1 MNKNS
6 YRIIYSKARQMFV
19 AVAENVRSQTKTS
32 GQSEASTQN
41 NIDNTESQAF
51 HQLWQVKALV
61 ASISLWMPL
70 APVYAGIVADSAANA
85 ANRAVIGVGKN
96 SAGTVVPVVNIQTP
110 KNGISHNIYKQF
122 DVLAEGAVL
131 NNSRQGA
138 TTKTVG
144 NVAANPFLATGE
156 ARVILNEVNSSAAS
170 RFEGNLEVAGQMADV
185 IIANPSGINIKGG
198 GFINAN
204 KAIFTTGKPQLNAD
218 GSIKQFTVD
227 QGKITVSAN
236 PNSKFGLGGNN
247 NDANYVDLYARALE
261 LSAELRAKND
271 IQVIAGANNVSA
283 DLQDVTA
290 KTGTGTAPTLAV
302 DVKALGGMYANNIYL
317 MGTEKGLGVTNAG
330 TIQAVNNLV
339 ITSAGKIEHSGTIS
353 STSKTQGL
361 VSVQTTGTGAAAD
374 INSSGSIN
382 SNSALNIDSGN
393 NLNVNAK
400 EIIINNGSL
409 VSSPLMINTKGNLNL
424 AANSRIFNDAQ
435 SGDVYV
441 DAANINLATN
451 AGITSNRGTATIQV
465 QKDVVAAKGAKLI
478 AAKDLNVLSN
488 GKLSLTENH
497 IQASLGSINLQANSA
512 NTQNI
517 IDLQGG
523 TIYAGKDLNLYSSGD
538 LNLKNLSFSLENA
551 ATRVKN
557 IKAYSGRNLVW
568 NNADKALPL
577 ITGMVQLD
585 AANNLTVT
593 AKEISNKDSIQ
604 LHANQIAL
612 NSALTSQKNIDVSS
626 EIADLVL
633 SQALK
638 AQGDINLT
646 ALAGGVTANSLKA
659 TSSAGKISILANK
672 NINLNSTQT
681 SKAMPS
687 ADKDE
692 LTTDQ
697 TVISGLKGVTLGSIG
712 DGTVNLQSVQVNANQ
727 GDILVSSNNGINL
740 KANSDVSVKGDTG
753 YTKIVNNVLK
763 GQTVSIENSKSDIKI
778 QNTDLGSTVGKLA
791 INSRAGMSTIIDSV
805 LTSKG
810 NTELYA
816 KDLLTLQGVNA
827 TSDQHLA
834 VSSGRTVYSNA
845 EYTPATKWIAN
856 KVTNLTSKGVT
867 SVTATGNQVLQNTN
881 LTGGAVLLEAG
892 GFIAGQTGLNLNA
905 VGSDLLKNDTK
916 LNSLNG
922 DLTIQTNSNLT
933 IDPKI
938 YSLKAVGDIELVS
951 KTGTLTLK
959 GYGGTAGNGSE
970 QVVKLDTANGGINL
984 EGAKVDIQGS
994 QLTAQKDIKIVSSK
1008 DDMLIDGVKNT
1019 ILDSTKI
1026 TSFERLAA
1034 VKSEKIDL
1042 EIQHE
1047 KMRKDPDYL
1056 FLINELDKGRGL
1068 KYEDK
1073 VDVEKMYALRDA
1085 LEKRY
1090 LVKIDIDEGA
1100 GRRGKKVFFIDAYEK
1115 YTDKISELDQS
1126 INFYNKKFTGN
1137 EHRGSSLTSKTG
1149 NINIISSKGG
1159 SISGSIIDAQKGSV
1173 SIEASGAL
1181 AEQYKSTI
1189 NSGANQPP
1197 KSLNASIIIDGHT
1210 DFYENGTE
1218 GEGNYSFR
1226 TLVSPTIING
1236 DKGVNIRTVGKT
1248 KDDNL
1253 VLQATGITSKNGDV
1267 KIESNKSILFD
1278 AAIEQSYDLTT
1289 ATEKK
1294 KSWGGLKKKYIT
1306 TVSENNDT
1314 NAASVDISAKNI
1326 SVETKKLDTSVNV
1339 KTPDNNID
1347 IYSGRFTAEGG
1358 TISIKSAGNL
1368 NFYTVEESSSSTV
1381 DVTKKTSYSKL
1392 ISLLGSSKTTTNT
1405 TRTQISELPA
1415 NLKADY
1421 INTQAVDKTKLVGT
1435 EFDYLKNATIET
1447 GGTLELIAAKTSI
1460 TELLKKEKSSLAWQ
1474 SMQDKGSITETAQLP
1489 SFNGPVL
1496 PTFKAA
1502 GGLSVQVPIS
1512 EKDANKVELRDAIL
1526 DLSKKPGN
1534 EYLKELVNRKDV
1546 DWQKVLLTQKDW
1558 DYKSQGLTAAGAAI
1572 IVIIITI
1579 VTMGTGTAAAAG
1591 AAGGTAASGTTVGL
1605 GASMIGSAGITT
1617 TAAGAIVPSTLGAM
1631 ANAAIT
1637 SLATQAGVSLINN
1650 GGDIGKTLKD
1660 LGSKDSI
1667 KNLATSVVTA
1677 GVLSQL
1683 SNTELMSDLSKM
1695 TKQGE
1700 FMKEIVGRTT
1710 QGIVNAGAS
1719 SLVSTAI
1726 NGGSLSENLG
1736 NAILANTAMALQA
1749 SLSGQI
1755 KTLESSEL
1763 DMDYVLHKVAHA
1775 AAGCVAASIS
1785 KSECEAGA
1793 IGAAVGEIVAEQ
1805 MDKSIDS
1812 KSFNSDA
1819 DIQKYQQK
1827 VRDVSKL
1834 VASSVATLTGY
1845 DPTTAASSAEVAI
1858 LNNRQLYQNE
1868 IIKIKMLA
1876 AGNANK
1882 EARYN
1887 IAACALVRCAE
1898 GYEGTTEYTYLKA
1911 IQDAGNSADFK
1922 VERDYL
1928 SKQKFRTPIM
1938 GSMTTNQKLFEYTS
1952 SDRTQDAAVSNFRE
1966 LNGKYQIT
1974 TRAGGAVMVVGGG
1987 VGLAGST
1994 ALGSTCVTGVGC
2006 LVALGGF
2013 VSSADLVMTGAKQAW
2028 SGESVDTIGAQV
2040 ISATTGL
2047 STSQAEMIYGMLS
2060 MASVTNSVR
2069 ASAKQAVQEQRV
2081 LINKPTITNCV
2092 NGTTCFVA
2100 GTLIETKNG
2109 LKPIEEFN
2117 GDELV
2122 WSRNDLTLEYGYKPV
2137 IAKKITHNQPIFEV
2151 VVQNAL
2157 GEREAF
2163 KTTEE
2168 HPFWVKNIGWQKASI
2183 LSEGM
2188 TLLDRSNNEL
2198 TVISQKLLAKLDT
2211 VYNIEVKDY
2220 HTYHVGK
2227 LGVWVHNSNCC
2238 DLIYQNIVKE
2248 TKYGV
2253 ISNRKLDKNAIDL
2266 DLSVV
2271 TRGQVKQ
2278 IAKNGDPLGVKTEA
2292 LFENV
2297 VKEHGGK
2304 VLSGGKYGSNNGYDH
2319 VIIFKDAQGNTNLTM
2334 VVDSKQLGPKGVTLD
2349 PKAAGGKMQMS
2360 GEWDDVVLNRLDKNS
2375 EAYKAVVAAQK
2386 NGSLV
2391 KGAAYVDKN
2400 AEKLMLVRIEP
2411 TTKK

>member
-41 NIDNTESQAF
+41 IVNTESQAF

-85 ANRAVIGVGKN
+85 ANRAVIGAGKN

-290 KTGTGTAPTLAV
+290 KTGTGTVPTLAV

-361 VSVQTTGTGAAAD
+361 VNIQTTGTGAVAD

-382 SNSALNIDSGN
+382 SNSMLNIDSGN

-409 VSSPLMINTKGNLNL
+409 ASSPLMINTKGNLNL

-451 AGITSNRGTATIQV
+451 AGITSNRGTASIQV
-465 QKDVVAAKGAKLI
+465 QKDLVAAKGAKLI

-538 LNLKNLSFSLENA
+538 LNLKNLGFSLENS

-712 DGTVNLQSVQVNANQ
+712 DGTVNLQSVQVNASQ

-740 KANSDVSVKGDTG
+740 KANNDVVVTGDTG
-753 YTKIVNNVLK
+753 RFKTVNNVLK

-845 EYTPATKWIAN
+845 EYTPATKWIAD

-892 GFIAGQTGLNLNA
+892 GFILGQTGLNLNA

-984 EGAKVDIQGS
+984 EGTKVDIQGS
-994 QLTAQKDIKIVSSK
+994 QLIAQKDIKIVSNK
-1008 DDMLIDGVKNT
+1008 DDVLIDGVKNT
-1019 ILDSTKI
+1019 ISDSTKI
-1026 TSFERLAA
+1026 TSFERLIA
-1034 VKSEKIDL
+1034 VKSDKSDL
-1042 EIQHE
+1042 ELEHE

-1056 FLINELDKGRGL
+1056 FLINELDKGRGI
-1068 KYEDK
+1068 KYEGK

-1085 LEKRY
+1085 LQKRY
-1090 LVKIDIDEGA
+1090 LVKIDIEEGA

-1115 YTDKISELDQS
+1115 YTDKINELDQS

-1137 EHRGSSLTSKTG
+1137 EHLGTSLKSTTG
-1149 NINIISSKGG
+1149 NINIISSKGA
-1159 SISGSIIDAQKGSV
+1159 SISGSIIDAPKGSV

-1189 NSGANQPP
+1189 NGGIKQPP

-1210 DFYENGTE
+1210 DFYEQGTE
-1218 GEGNYSFR
+1218 SEGNYSFR

-1267 KIESNKSILFD
+1267 KIEANKSILFD

-1289 ATEKK
+1289 TTEKK

-1326 SVETKKLDTSVNV
+1326 SIETKKLDPSVDAKN
-1339 KTPDNNID
+1339 PDNNID

-1358 TISIKSAGNL
+1358 KISINSGGNL
-1368 NFYTVEESSSSTV
+1368 SFYTVEESSSSTV

-1415 NLKADY
+1415 TLKADY
-1421 INTQAVDKTKLVGT
+1421 IGTKSGFDTRLVGT
-1435 EFDYLKNATIET
+1435 EFEYLKNATIET
-1447 GGTLELIAAKTSI
+1447 GGKLELIAAKTSI
-1460 TELLKKEKSSLAWQ
+1460 TDLLKKEKSSLAWQ

-1558 DYKSQGLTAAGAAI
+1558 DYKQQGLTAAGAAI

-1605 GASMIGSAGITT
+1605 GASMIGTAGVTT
-1617 TAAGAIVPSTLGAM
+1617 TAAGAIVPSTLGVM
-1631 ANAAIT
+1631 ANAAVT
-1637 SLATQAGVSLINN
+1637 SLATQASVSLINN

-1898 GYEGTTEYTYLKA
+1898 GYEGTTEYAYLKA

-2028 SGESVDTIGAQV
+2028 SGKSVDTIGAQV

-2060 MASVTNSVR
+2060 MASVTNSIR
-2069 ASAKQAVQEQRV
+2069 TTAKQAVQEQRV
-2081 LINKPTITNCV
+2081 LINKPTITNCT

-2117 GDELV
+2117 GNELV
-2122 WSRNDLTLEYGYKPV
+2122 WSRNDLTLEYDYKPV

-2157 GEREAF
+2157 GERETF

-2227 LGVWVHNSNCC
+2227 LGVWVHNAQCC

-2297 VKEHGGK
+2297 VKEQGGK

-2334 VVDSKQLGPKGVTLD
+2334 VVDSKQLGQKGIKLD
-2349 PKAAGGKMQMS
+2349 PKAAGGNMQMS
-2360 GEWDDVVLNRLDKNS
+2360 SEWDRAVLAKLDPNS
-2375 EAYKAVVAAQK
+2375 EAYKAVFAARQ
-2386 NGSLV
+2386 NGTLV
-2391 KGAAYVDKN
+2391 KGAAYVDKS
-2400 AEKLMLVRIEP
+2400 AEKLMLVRIDP
-2411 TTKK
+2411 ATKK

>member
-32 GQSEASTQN
+32 GQSEASSQN
-41 NIDNTESQAF
+41 NINNTESQAF

-85 ANRAVIGVGKN
+85 ANRAVIAAGKN

-185 IIANPSGINIKGG
+185 IIANPSGISIKGG

-339 ITSAGKIEHSGTIS
+339 ITSAGKIEHNGTIS

-361 VSVQTTGTGAAAD
+361 VNIQTTGTGVAAD

-382 SNSALNIDSGN
+382 SNSMLNIDSGN

-409 VSSPLMINTKGNLNL
+409 ASSPLMINTKGNLNL

-451 AGITSNRGTATIQV
+451 AGITSNRGTASIQV
-465 QKDVVAAKGAKLI
+465 QKDLVAAKGAKLI

-517 IDLQGG
+517 IELQDG

-538 LNLKNLSFSLENA
+538 LNLKNLGFSLENA

-681 SKAMPS
+681 SRAMPA

-697 TVISGLKGVTLGSIG
+697 SIISGLKGVTLGSIG
-712 DGTVNLQSVQVNANQ
+712 DGTVNLQSVQVNASQ

-740 KANSDVSVKGDTG
+740 KANNDVVVTANKGQVKT
-753 YTKIVNNVLK
+753 VNNVLK

-778 QNTDLGSTVGKLA
+778 QNTDLSSTVGKLA

-845 EYTPATKWIAN
+845 EYTPATKWIAD

-892 GFIAGQTGLNLNA
+892 GFILGQTGLNLNA

-933 IDPKI
+933 IDPKV

-1008 DDMLIDGVKNT
+1008 DDVLIDGIKNNFSDLQKLNLAQDYSLELDRINKERVKLQSQEYLNDYSNLLKKYQYYNEMLFKYWDHNNLNQTNNKNAIIWVNAYKEYEKDYDLFKNKYAIRVKNSMLGDPPFLVS
-1019 ILDSTKI
+1019 IFDGNPYSVGDVF
-1026 TSFERLAA
+1026 SF
-1034 VKSEKIDL
+1034 KYDDDYINDL
-1042 EIQHE
+1042 
-1047 KMRKDPDYL
+1047 KK
-1056 FLINELDKGRGL
+1056 NELFYKSNLNG
-1068 KYEDK
+1068 
-1073 VDVEKMYALRDA
+1073 
-1085 LEKRY
+1085 
-1090 LVKIDIDEGA
+1090 
-1100 GRRGKKVFFIDAYEK
+1100 
-1115 YTDKISELDQS
+1115 SEHAEAKL
-1126 INFYNKKFTGN
+1126 N
-1137 EHRGSSLTSKTG
+1137 SKTG
-1149 NINIISSKGG
+1149 NINITSAKGL
-1159 SISGSIIDAQKGSV
+1159 SISGGNISAQLGQV
-1173 SIEASGAL
+1173 NLEASGVL
-1181 AEQYKSTI
+1181 SEQYKSTI
-1189 NSGANQPP
+1189 NGGANQPP

-1210 DFYENGTE
+1210 DFYEKGTE
-1218 GEGNYSFR
+1218 SEGNYSFR

-1289 ATEKK
+1289 TTEKK

-1326 SVETKKLDTSVNV
+1326 SIETKKLDPSVAAQ
-1339 KTPDNNID
+1339 TPDNNID
-1347 IYSGRFTAEGG
+1347 IYSGRFTADGG
-1358 TISIKSAGNL
+1358 TISIKSGGNL

-1435 EFDYLKNATIET
+1435 EFDYLKGATIET

-1474 SMQDKGSITETAQLP
+1474 AMQDKGSITETAQLP

-1526 DLSKKPGN
+1526 DLAKQPGN
-1534 EYLKELVNRKDV
+1534 EYLKEFVNRKDV

-1558 DYKSQGLTAAGAAI
+1558 DYKQQGLTAAGAAI

-1605 GASMIGSAGITT
+1605 GASMIGSAGVT
-1617 TAAGAIVPSTLGAM
+1617 TATVGGVTTITGVSTLGAM

-1667 KNLATSVVTA
+1667 KSLATSVVTA
-1677 GVLSQL
+1677 GVLSKIASIDQMKAL
-1683 SNTELMSDLSKM
+1683 QETAKS
-1695 TKQGE
+1695 GE
-1700 FMKEIVGRTT
+1700 FFTNLSGRVG
-1710 QGIVNAGAS
+1710 QALVNSTVSAS
-1719 SLVSTAI
+1719 VDTAV
-1726 NGGSLSENLG
+1726 NGGSLSEKLSASLVAG
-1736 NAILANTAMALQA
+1736 LSVALQG
-1749 SLSGQI
+1749 SLAGEIGENLDLGSKELSDQI
-1755 KTLESSEL
+1755 
-1763 DMDYVLHKVAHA
+1763 LHKLAHA
-1775 AAGCVAASIS
+1775 AAGCIASS
-1785 KSECEAGA
+1785 LQEKCEAGA
-1793 IGAAVGEIVAEQ
+1793 IGAVVGEMVAG
-1805 MDKSIDS
+1805 
-1812 KSFNSDA
+1812 SFDMEPENDGDYSQA
-1819 DIQKYQQK
+1819 QLNK
-1827 VRDVSKL
+1827 VKNVGQLISGVVAASAGYDVT
-1834 VASSVATLTGY
+1834 VASQ
-1845 DPTTAASSAEVAI
+1845 SA
-1858 LNNRQLYQNE
+1858 
-1868 IIKIKMLA
+1868 
-1876 AGNANK
+1876 
-1882 EARYN
+1882 
-1887 IAACALVRCAE
+1887 
-1898 GYEGTTEYTYLKA
+1898 
-1911 IQDAGNSADFK
+1911 
-1922 VERDYL
+1922 
-1928 SKQKFRTPIM
+1928 
-1938 GSMTTNQKLFEYTS
+1938 
-1952 SDRTQDAAVSNFRE
+1952 
-1966 LNGKYQIT
+1966 
-1974 TRAGGAVMVVGGG
+1974 
-1987 VGLAGST
+1987 ST
-1994 ALGSTCVTGVGC
+1994 A
-2006 LVALGGF
+2006 
-2013 VSSADLVMTGAKQAW
+2013 
-2028 SGESVDTIGAQV
+2028 
-2040 ISATTGL
+2040 
-2047 STSQAEMIYGMLS
+2047 
-2060 MASVTNSVR
+2060 
-2069 ASAKQAVQEQRV
+2069 
-2081 LINKPTITNCV
+2081 
-2092 NGTTCFVA
+2092 
-2100 GTLIETKNG
+2100 IE
-2109 LKPIEEFN
+2109 
-2117 GDELV
+2117 
-2122 WSRNDLTLEYGYKPV
+2122 
-2137 IAKKITHNQPIFEV
+2137 
-2151 VVQNAL
+2151 
-2157 GEREAF
+2157 
-2163 KTTEE
+2163 
-2168 HPFWVKNIGWQKASI
+2168 
-2183 LSEGM
+2183 
-2188 TLLDRSNNEL
+2188 NN
-2198 TVISQKLLAKLDT
+2198 
-2211 VYNIEVKDY
+2211 
-2220 HTYHVGK
+2220 
-2227 LGVWVHNSNCC
+2227 W
-2238 DLIYQNIVKE
+2238 
-2248 TKYGV
+2248 
-2253 ISNRKLDKNAIDL
+2253 
-2266 DLSVV
+2266 
-2271 TRGQVKQ
+2271 
-2278 IAKNGDPLGVKTEA
+2278 
-2292 LFENV
+2292 
-2297 VKEHGGK
+2297 GK
-2304 VLSGGKYGSNNGYDH
+2304 VLSSTGKAAYK
-2319 VIIFKDAQGNTNLTM
+2319 IFKKATELQKAGKNLNDTNVWKDILKDTATGEYQDMLNSFKTAFSAGSTPLERTWALIDLATGIDKKDVKIVQDLLKDRNTIA
-2334 VVDSKQLGPKGVTLD
+2334 K
-2349 PKAAGGKMQMS
+2349 
-2360 GEWDDVVLNRLDKNS
+2360 RLPNI
-2375 EAYKAVVAAQK
+2375 K
-2386 NGSLV
+2386 NGQFFDDKKIEELANRGDV
-2391 KGAAYVDKN
+2391 KKIHQIDVGAKGGWAKQANGKLEANSAYLLPNGAAYVTDNSGNVKEVAANLRNILMDRNNYQQSIAGKSGISGDQGGHLIAASLGGSGDRINLVPMAKTLNNGSWKAMESELAN
-2400 AEKLMLVRIEP
+2400 AVKLGKDVNMKVAVGYP
-2411 TTKK
+2411 TGSSRPNKFIVTATINGKSTNYQFSQ

>member
-19 AVAENVRSQTKTS
+19 AVAENVRSQTKTA

-41 NIDNTESQAF
+41 NIDKTESQAF

-85 ANRAVIGVGKN
+85 ANRAVIGAGKN

-361 VSVQTTGTGAAAD
+361 VSVQTTGTGATAD

-382 SNSALNIDSGN
+382 SNSMLNIDSGN

-409 VSSPLMINTKGNLNL
+409 ASSPLMINTKGNLNL

-441 DAANINLATN
+441 DAANINLAAN
-451 AGITSNRGTATIQV
+451 AGITSNRGTASIQV
-465 QKDVVAAKGAKLI
+465 QKDLVAAKGAKLI

-512 NTQNI
+512 NTQNL

-538 LNLKNLSFSLENA
+538 LNLKNLGFSLENA

-577 ITGMVQLD
+577 ITGLVQLD

-604 LHANQIAL
+604 LHANQITL

-672 NINLNSTQT
+672 NLNLNSTQT
-681 SKAMPS
+681 TKAMPS

-692 LTTDQ
+692 LTSDQ
-697 TVISGLKGVTLGSIG
+697 SVISGLKGVTLGSIG

-740 KANSDVSVKGDTG
+740 KANTDVVVTGDTG
-753 YTKIVNNVLK
+753 RFKTINNVLK

-778 QNTDLGSTVGKLA
+778 QNTDLSSTVGKLA
-791 INSRAGMSTIIDSV
+791 INSRAGMSTIIDGV

-845 EYTPATKWIAN
+845 EYTPATKWIAD

-892 GFIAGQTGLNLNA
+892 GFITGQTGLNLNA

-933 IDPKI
+933 IDPKV

-959 GYGGTAGNGSE
+959 GYGGTTGNGSE
-970 QVVKLDTANGGINL
+970 QVVKFDTANGGINL

-1008 DDMLIDGVKNT
+1008 DDVLIDGVKNT
-1019 ILDSTKI
+1019 FLNSIIKEKVDSLSSEKQSLLDAQNAFLKEKTYKFIISNAGTWKEGEIDPVVLYNAKKELESKYNVKVYVDKQYNSWRKETRYFIDISNKYPELLKGVEGEIEFYNQNVSGYSHSGTKI
-1026 TSFERLAA
+1026 FS
-1034 VKSEKIDL
+1034 
-1042 EIQHE
+1042 
-1047 KMRKDPDYL
+1047 
-1056 FLINELDKGRGL
+1056 N
-1068 KYEDK
+1068 
-1073 VDVEKMYALRDA
+1073 LRD
-1085 LEKRY
+1085 
-1090 LVKIDIDEGA
+1090 
-1100 GRRGKKVFFIDAYEK
+1100 
-1115 YTDKISELDQS
+1115 
-1126 INFYNKKFTGN
+1126 
-1137 EHRGSSLTSKTG
+1137 
-1149 NINIISSKGG
+1149 INITSAKGL
-1159 SISGSIIDAQKGSV
+1159 SISGGNISAQSGQV
-1173 SIEASGAL
+1173 NLEARGVLS
-1181 AEQYKSTI
+1181 EQYKSTTI
-1189 NSGANQPP
+1189 TNSEP
-1197 KSLNASIIIDGHT
+1197 KILNTSIIIDGHT
-1210 DFYENGTE
+1210 DFYDKGNENDE
-1218 GEGNYSFR
+1218 NYIMR

-1278 AAIEQSYDLTT
+1278 AAVEQSYDRTT
-1289 ATEKK
+1289 TTEKK

-1306 TVSENNDT
+1306 TVAENNDT
-1314 NAASVDISAKNI
+1314 NAASVDISGKNI
-1326 SVETKKLDTSVNV
+1326 FIETKKLDPSVDV
-1339 KTPDNNID
+1339 KNPDNNID
-1347 IYSGRFTAEGG
+1347 IYSGRFTADGG
-1358 TISIKSAGNL
+1358 KITINSGGNL
-1368 NFYTVEESSSSTV
+1368 NFYTVEESSDSNV
-1381 DVTKKTSYSKL
+1381 DITKKSTFAGIKYNT
-1392 ISLLGSSKTTTNT
+1392 SKTNA
-1405 TRTQISELPA
+1405 TRTQVTELPA
-1415 NLKADY
+1415 TLKADY
-1421 INTQAVDKTKLVGT
+1421 IGTKSGFDTRLVGT
-1435 EFDYLKNATIET
+1435 EFEYLKDATIEA
-1447 GGTLELIAAKTSI
+1447 GGKLDFIAAKTSI
-1460 TELLKKEKSSLAWQ
+1460 TDLVKKEKNSVVWQ

-1512 EKDANKVELRDAIL
+1512 EKDANKAELRDEIL
-1526 DLSKKPGN
+1526 KLANQPGN
-1534 EYLKELVNRKDV
+1534 AYLKELVNRKDV
-1546 DWQKVLLTQKDW
+1546 DWQQVLLTQKDW
-1558 DYKSQGLTAAGAAI
+1558 DYKSQGLTAAGAAL
-1572 IVIIITI
+1572 IVIIVTI
-1579 VTMGTGTAAAAG
+1579 ATMGSGTAAAAG

-1637 SLATQAGVSLINN
+1637 SLATQASVSLINN
-1650 GGDIGKTLKD
+1650 GGNIGKTLKE
-1660 LGSKDSI
+1660 LGSKDAVKS
-1667 KNLATSVVTA
+1667 LATSVVTA

-1700 FMKEIVGRTT
+1700 FMKEVVGRTT
-1710 QGIVNAGAS
+1710 QGIINAGAS
-1719 SLVSTAI
+1719 SLVTTAI
-1726 NGGSLSENLG
+1726 NGGSLSENLS
-1736 NAILANTAMALQA
+1736 NALLTNTAMALQA

-1755 KTLESSEL
+1755 KLLESNEL

-1785 KSECEAGA
+1785 RSECESGA
-1793 IGAAVGEIVAEQ
+1793 IGAAIGEIVAEQ

-1812 KSFNSDA
+1812 KSFNNDN
-1819 DIQKYQQK
+1819 DIQNYQQK

-1834 VASSVATLTGY
+1834 VASSVATLAGY
-1845 DPTTAASSAEVAI
+1845 DPNTAANSAEIAI
-1858 LNNRQLYQNE
+1858 LNNRQLNQSE
-1868 IIKIKMLA
+1868 IIKIRMLA

-1898 GYEGTTEYTYLKA
+1898 GYEGTTEYAFLKR
-1911 IQDAGNSADFK
+1911 IQDAGNSAEFK
-1922 VERDYL
+1922 GERDIL
-1928 SKQKFRTPIM
+1928 VKQNFRTPIM
-1938 GSMTTNQKLFEYTS
+1938 GSMTTNQKLFEYSILDRNLDKS
-1952 SDRTQDAAVSNFRE
+1952 SSNFRE

-2013 VSSADLVMTGAKQAW
+2013 VSSADLVMAGAKQAW
-2028 SGESVDTIGAQV
+2028 SGKSIDTIGAQV

-2069 ASAKQAVQEQRV
+2069 TGAKQAVQEQRV

-2117 GDELV
+2117 GNELV

-2157 GEREAF
+2157 GERETF

-2227 LGVWVHNSNCC
+2227 LGVWVHNAQCC

-2297 VKEHGGK
+2297 VKEQGGK

-2334 VVDSKQLGPKGVTLD
+2334 VVDSKQLGQKGIKLD
-2349 PKAAGGKMQMS
+2349 PKAAGGNMQMS
-2360 GEWDDVVLNRLDKNS
+2360 SEWDRAVLAKLDPNS
-2375 EAYKAVVAAQK
+2375 EAYKAVFAARQ
-2386 NGSLV
+2386 NGTLV
-2391 KGAAYVDKN
+2391 KGAAYVDKS
-2400 AEKLMLVRIEP
+2400 AEKLMLVRIDP
-2411 TTKK
+2411 ATKK

>member
-19 AVAENVRSQTKTS
+19 AVAENVRSQTKAS
-32 GQSEASTQN
+32 GQSEASSQN
-41 NIDNTESQAF
+41 QINNTESQAF

-61 ASISLWMPL
+61 TSMSLWMPL
-70 APVYAGIVADSAANA
+70 APAYAAIVADSAANA
-85 ANRAVIGVGKN
+85 ANRAVIAAGKN

-138 TTKTVG
+138 TTQTVG

-185 IIANPSGINIKGG
+185 IIANPSGISIKGG

-339 ITSAGKIEHSGTIS
+339 VTSAGKIEHSGTIS

-361 VSVQTTGTGAAAD
+361 VNIQTTGTGAAAD

-382 SNSALNIDSGN
+382 SNSMLNVDSGN

-400 EIIINNGSL
+400 EIIINVGSL
-409 VSSPLMINTKGNLNL
+409 ASSPLIVNAKG
-424 AANSRIFNDAQ
+424 
-435 SGDVYV
+435 
-441 DAANINLATN
+441 NINLAADTRIMDDSQGGDVYIDATN
-451 AGITSNRGTATIQV
+451 INLAAGSELKSNRGTATIQV
-465 QKDVVAAKGAKLI
+465 QKDLVAAKGAKLI

-512 NTQNI
+512 NTQNL

-538 LNLKNLSFSLENA
+538 LNLKNLGFSLENT

-557 IKAYSGRNLVW
+557 IKGYSGRNLVW

-646 ALAGGVTANSLKA
+646 ALVSGVTANSLKA

-681 SKAMPS
+681 SKAISS

-712 DGTVNLQSVQVNANQ
+712 DGTLNLQSVQVNASQ

-740 KANSDVSVKGDTG
+740 KANNDVVVTANKGQVKT
-753 YTKIVNNVLK
+753 VNNVLK

-778 QNTDLGSTVGKLA
+778 QNTDLSSTVGKLA
-791 INSRAGMSTIIDSV
+791 INSRAGMSTFIDSV

-845 EYTPATKWIAN
+845 EYTPATKWIAD

-892 GFIAGQTGLNLNA
+892 GFILGQTGLNLNA

-933 IDPKI
+933 IDPKV

-994 QLTAQKDIKIVSSK
+994 QLTAQKDIKVVSSK
-1008 DDMLIDGVKNT
+1008 DDVLIDGVKNVFSSKKIINLANT
-1019 ILDSTKI
+1019 LESEKANFLLLRTQIEKDSNYEKDKKYIHQISTEYA
-1026 TSFERLAA
+1026 TAYSNYLAA
-1034 VKSEKIDL
+1034 GYHDLPTRKESE
-1042 EIQHE
+1042 
-1047 KMRKDPDYL
+1047 
-1056 FLINELDKGRGL
+1056 DKGKLFYTLVDNFKKKYQTDVKTYEIWVDFAPVYWIDRYDIVYGL
-1068 KYEDK
+1068 PYEAEINNLQK
-1073 VDVEKMYALRDA
+1073 
-1085 LEKRY
+1085 
-1090 LVKIDIDEGA
+1090 DIDYYNQELNG
-1100 GRRGKKVFFIDAYEK
+1100 
-1115 YTDKISELDQS
+1115 SEHTEA
-1126 INFYNKKFTGN
+1126 K
-1137 EHRGSSLTSKTG
+1137 LTSKSG
-1149 NINIISSKGG
+1149 NINITSAKGL
-1159 SISGSIIDAQKGSV
+1159 SISGGNISAQSGQV
-1173 SIEASGAL
+1173 NLEASGVL

-1189 NSGANQPP
+1189 NSGANQPA

-1210 DFYENGTE
+1210 DFYSKGAESDE
-1218 GEGNYSFR
+1218 NYSFR
-1226 TLVSPTIING
+1226 TLISPTIING
-1236 DKGVNIRTVGKT
+1236 GKGVNIRTVGKT
-1248 KDDNL
+1248 KNDNL

-1289 ATEKK
+1289 TTEKK

-1326 SVETKKLDTSVNV
+1326 SIETKKLDTSVNV

-1358 TISIKSAGNL
+1358 TISIKSGGNL

-1435 EFDYLKNATIET
+1435 EFEYLKGATIET

-1474 SMQDKGSITETAQLP
+1474 AMQDKGSITETAQLP

-1512 EKDANKVELRDAIL
+1512 EKDANKVEIRDAIL
-1526 DLSKKPGN
+1526 DLSKQPGN

-1558 DYKSQGLTAAGAAI
+1558 DYKQQGLTAAGAAI

-1605 GASMIGSAGITT
+1605 GASMIGSAGVT
-1617 TAAGAIVPSTLGAM
+1617 TATVGGVTTITGVSTLGAM

-1677 GVLSQL
+1677 GVLSKIASIDQMKAL
-1683 SNTELMSDLSKM
+1683 QETAKS
-1695 TKQGE
+1695 GE
-1700 FMKEIVGRTT
+1700 FFTNLSGRVG
-1710 QGIVNAGAS
+1710 QALVNSTVSAS
-1719 SLVSTAI
+1719 VDTAI
-1726 NGGSLSENLG
+1726 NGGSLSEKLSASLVAG
-1736 NAILANTAMALQA
+1736 LSVALQG
-1749 SLSGQI
+1749 SLAGEIGENLDLGSEELSDQI
-1755 KTLESSEL
+1755 
-1763 DMDYVLHKVAHA
+1763 LHKLAHA
-1775 AAGCVAASIS
+1775 AAGCIASS
-1785 KSECEAGA
+1785 LQEKCEAGA
-1793 IGAAVGEIVAEQ
+1793 IGAVVGEMVAG
-1805 MDKSIDS
+1805 
-1812 KSFNSDA
+1812 SFDMEPENDGDYSQA
-1819 DIQKYQQK
+1819 QLNK
-1827 VRDVSKL
+1827 VKNVGQLISGVVAASAGYDVT
-1834 VASSVATLTGY
+1834 VASQ
-1845 DPTTAASSAEVAI
+1845 SA
-1858 LNNRQLYQNE
+1858 
-1868 IIKIKMLA
+1868 
-1876 AGNANK
+1876 
-1882 EARYN
+1882 
-1887 IAACALVRCAE
+1887 
-1898 GYEGTTEYTYLKA
+1898 
-1911 IQDAGNSADFK
+1911 
-1922 VERDYL
+1922 
-1928 SKQKFRTPIM
+1928 
-1938 GSMTTNQKLFEYTS
+1938 
-1952 SDRTQDAAVSNFRE
+1952 
-1966 LNGKYQIT
+1966 
-1974 TRAGGAVMVVGGG
+1974 
-1987 VGLAGST
+1987 ST
-1994 ALGSTCVTGVGC
+1994 A
-2006 LVALGGF
+2006 
-2013 VSSADLVMTGAKQAW
+2013 
-2028 SGESVDTIGAQV
+2028 
-2040 ISATTGL
+2040 
-2047 STSQAEMIYGMLS
+2047 
-2060 MASVTNSVR
+2060 
-2069 ASAKQAVQEQRV
+2069 
-2081 LINKPTITNCV
+2081 
-2092 NGTTCFVA
+2092 
-2100 GTLIETKNG
+2100 IE
-2109 LKPIEEFN
+2109 
-2117 GDELV
+2117 
-2122 WSRNDLTLEYGYKPV
+2122 
-2137 IAKKITHNQPIFEV
+2137 
-2151 VVQNAL
+2151 
-2157 GEREAF
+2157 
-2163 KTTEE
+2163 
-2168 HPFWVKNIGWQKASI
+2168 
-2183 LSEGM
+2183 
-2188 TLLDRSNNEL
+2188 NN
-2198 TVISQKLLAKLDT
+2198 
-2211 VYNIEVKDY
+2211 
-2220 HTYHVGK
+2220 
-2227 LGVWVHNSNCC
+2227 W
-2238 DLIYQNIVKE
+2238 
-2248 TKYGV
+2248 
-2253 ISNRKLDKNAIDL
+2253 
-2266 DLSVV
+2266 
-2271 TRGQVKQ
+2271 
-2278 IAKNGDPLGVKTEA
+2278 
-2292 LFENV
+2292 
-2297 VKEHGGK
+2297 GK
-2304 VLSGGKYGSNNGYDH
+2304 VLSSTGKAAYK
-2319 VIIFKDAQGNTNLTM
+2319 IFKKATELQKAGKNLNDTNVWKDILKDTATGEYQDMLNSFKTAFSAGSTPLERTWALIDLATGIDKKDVKIVQDLLKDRNTIA
-2334 VVDSKQLGPKGVTLD
+2334 K
-2349 PKAAGGKMQMS
+2349 
-2360 GEWDDVVLNRLDKNS
+2360 RLPNI
-2375 EAYKAVVAAQK
+2375 K
-2386 NGSLV
+2386 NGQFFDDKKIEELANRGDV
-2391 KGAAYVDKN
+2391 KKIHQIDVGAKGGWAKQANGKLEGNSAYLLPNGAAYVTDNSGNVKEVTANLRNILMDRNNYQQSIAGKSGISGDQGGHLIAASLGGSGDRINLVPMAKTLNNGSWKAMESELAN
-2400 AEKLMLVRIEP
+2400 AVKLGKDVNMKVAVGYP
-2411 TTKK
+2411 TGSSRPNKFIVTATINGKSTNYQFSQ

>member
-19 AVAENVRSQTKTS
+19 AVAENVRSQTKAS

-85 ANRAVIGVGKN
+85 ANRAVIGAGKN

-283 DLQDVTA
+283 DLQDVTP

-361 VSVQTTGTGAAAD
+361 VNIQTTGTGAAAD

-409 VSSPLMINTKGNLNL
+409 ASSPLIVNAKG
-424 AANSRIFNDAQ
+424 
-435 SGDVYV
+435 
-441 DAANINLATN
+441 NINLAADTRIMDDSQGGDVYIDATN
-451 AGITSNRGTATIQV
+451 INLAAGSELKSNRGTATIQV
-465 QKDVVAAKGAKLI
+465 QKDLVAAKGAKLI

-497 IQASLGSINLQANSA
+497 IQASLGSINLQADSA

-538 LNLKNLSFSLENA
+538 LNLKNLGFSLENA

-557 IKAYSGRNLVW
+557 IKAYSGRDLVW

-712 DGTVNLQSVQVNANQ
+712 DGTVNLQSVQVNASQ

-740 KANSDVSVKGDTG
+740 KANNDVVVTGDTG
-753 YTKIVNNVLK
+753 RFKTVNNVLK

-892 GFIAGQTGLNLNA
+892 GFILGQTGLNLNA

-922 DLTIQTNSNLT
+922 DLTIQSNSNLT
-933 IDPKI
+933 IDPKA

-951 KTGTLTLK
+951 KAGTLTLK

-1008 DDMLIDGVKNT
+1008 DDVLVDGIKNQLMNNIPSNESIMINKERLLKINKEIQDFKNT
-1019 ILDSTKI
+1019 SEYNDFMSEARSGFSFIKNMNWDEAGVAIMSIYKAFENQG
-1026 TSFERLAA
+1026 TSF
-1034 VKSEKIDL
+1034 KSNPFYIKYKNIMEK
-1042 EIQHE
+1042 EISLTNS
-1047 KMRKDPDYL
+1047 RNNL
-1056 FLINELDKGRGL
+1056 NNELS
-1068 KYEDK
+1068 
-1073 VDVEKMYALRDA
+1073 
-1085 LEKRY
+1085 
-1090 LVKIDIDEGA
+1090 
-1100 GRRGKKVFFIDAYEK
+1100 FFVSGVNG
-1115 YTDKISELDQS
+1115 SEHAET
-1126 INFYNKKFTGN
+1126 KFN
-1137 EHRGSSLTSKTG
+1137 SKSG
-1149 NINIISSKGG
+1149 NINITSAKGL
-1159 SISGSIIDAQKGSV
+1159 SISGGNISAQSGQV
-1173 SIEASGAL
+1173 NLEARGVL

-1189 NSGANQPP
+1189 NSGANQPQ
-1197 KSLNASIIIDGHT
+1197 KTLNASVIIDGHT
-1210 DFYENGTE
+1210 DFYEKGTE
-1218 GEGNYSFR
+1218 SEGNYSFR

-1289 ATEKK
+1289 TIEKK

-1326 SVETKKLDTSVNV
+1326 SIETKKLDPSVAAQ
-1339 KTPDNNID
+1339 TPDNNID
-1347 IYSGRFTAEGG
+1347 IYSGRFTADGG
-1358 TISIKSAGNL
+1358 TISIKSGGNL

-1415 NLKADY
+1415 TLKADY
-1421 INTQAVDKTKLVGT
+1421 INMQTVDKTKLVGT
-1435 EFDYLKNATIET
+1435 EFEYLKGATIET

-1460 TELLKKEKSSLAWQ
+1460 TDLVKKEKSSLAWQ
-1474 SMQDKGSITETAQLP
+1474 AMQDKGSITETAQLP
-1489 SFNGPVL
+1489 NFNGPVL

-1512 EKDANKVELRDAIL
+1512 EKDVNKKELRDAIL
-1526 DLSKKPGN
+1526 ELSKQPGN
-1534 EYLKELVNRKDV
+1534 EYLKEFVNRKDI
-1546 DWQKVLLTQKDW
+1546 DWQMVLLTQKDW
-1558 DYKSQGLTAAGAAI
+1558 DYKSQGLTGAGAAI
-1572 IVIIITI
+1572 IAIV
-1579 VTMGTGTAAAAG
+1579 VTMVTAGAG
-1591 AAGGTAASGTTVGL
+1591 AAVVGAL
-1605 GASMIGSAGITT
+1605 GGSA
-1617 TAAGAIVPSTLGAM
+1617 ATLGGSAIAM
-1631 ANAAIT
+1631 TQAALT
-1637 SLATQAGVSLINN
+1637 SLATQASVSLINN
-1650 GGDIGKTLKD
+1650 GGNIGKTLKE
-1660 LGSKDSI
+1660 LGSKDSV
-1667 KNLATSVVTA
+1667 KNLAASVITA
-1677 GVLSQL
+1677 GLLSQASTALNLKLDSTAL
-1683 SNTELMSDLSKM
+1683 SDRSIRLINNFTTSIGSTLVQTAIKGGDLEENLKVALLS
-1695 TKQGE
+1695 GL
-1700 FMKEIVGRTT
+1700 
-1710 QGIVNAGAS
+1710 AGA
-1719 SLVSTAI
+1719 LQGQMAENIKGLEDI
-1726 NGGSLSENLG
+1726 NYI
-1736 NAILANTAMALQA
+1736 A
-1749 SLSGQI
+1749 
-1755 KTLESSEL
+1755 
-1763 DMDYVLHKVAHA
+1763 HKLAHA
-1775 AAGCVAASIS
+1775 LAGCIAGAVQGQ
-1785 KSECEAGA
+1785 CQAGA
-1793 IGAAVGEIVAEQ
+1793 IGGAVGEIVAGFTPPSSGLLYTEEE
-1805 MDKSIDS
+1805 K
-1812 KSFNSDA
+1812 
-1819 DIQKYQQK
+1819 QKILMVGQLTSGIIAAYAGY
-1827 VRDVSKL
+1827 DVN
-1834 VASSVATLTGY
+1834 VASN
-1845 DPTTAASSAEVAI
+1845 SA
-1858 LNNRQLYQNE
+1858 
-1868 IIKIKMLA
+1868 
-1876 AGNANK
+1876 
-1882 EARYN
+1882 N
-1887 IAACALVRCAE
+1887 IALTNNAFNEKKVKQLLEQAKGYMGEKGGQAL
-1898 GYEGTTEYTYLKA
+1898 
-1911 IQDAGNSADFK
+1911 D
-1922 VERDYL
+1922 
-1928 SKQKFRTPIM
+1928 
-1938 GSMTTNQKLFEYTS
+1938 
-1952 SDRTQDAAVSNFRE
+1952 AVSRGIAKGDINA
-1966 LNGKYQIT
+1966 LKNAQTQI
-1974 TRAGGAVMVVGGG
+1974 AEYLLKKADSGG
-1987 VGLAGST
+1987 L
-1994 ALGSTCVTGVGC
+1994 
-2006 LVALGGF
+2006 
-2013 VSSADLVMTGAKQAW
+2013 
-2028 SGESVDTIGAQV
+2028 
-2040 ISATTGL
+2040 
-2047 STSQAEMIYGMLS
+2047 SQAEIVTFGTLYALNETLFPTNILDVIPGVGKA
-2060 MASVTNSVR
+2060 ASKGNDLLKGIRTAAPTSA
-2069 ASAKQAVQEQRV
+2069 ASATAR
-2081 LINKPTITNCV
+2081 L
-2092 NGTTCFVA
+2092 
-2100 GTLIETKNG
+2100 G
-2109 LKPIEEFN
+2109 L
-2117 GDELV
+2117 
-2122 WSRNDLTLEYGYKPV
+2122 
-2137 IAKKITHNQPIFEV
+2137 
-2151 VVQNAL
+2151 
-2157 GEREAF
+2157 RE
-2163 KTTEE
+2163 
-2168 HPFWVKNIGWQKASI
+2168 
-2183 LSEGM
+2183 
-2188 TLLDRSNNEL
+2188 D
-2198 TVISQKLLAKLDT
+2198 LAKLANIPRNIDSQPANIWGKSLQDIKYSFEMDGAVLT
-2211 VYNIEVKDY
+2211 LVPPKTGTSGLAQVYRVEKSATGIKEIEY
-2220 HTYHVGK
+2220 HPGGGQHSKSGDMYYKVVMNDGTQIRIIDPNSSFKPGTIAPNQIYLNQNGQK
-2227 LGVWVHNSNCC
+2227 LK
-2238 DLIYQNIVKE
+2238 YQ
-2248 TKYGV
+2248 
-2253 ISNRKLDKNAIDL
+2253 
-2266 DLSVV
+2266 
-2271 TRGQVKQ
+2271 
-2278 IAKNGDPLGVKTEA
+2278 
-2292 LFENV
+2292 
-2297 VKEHGGK
+2297 GGK
-2304 VLSGGKYGSNNGYDH
+2304 WEIWK
-2319 VIIFKDAQGNTNLTM
+2319 
-2334 VVDSKQLGPKGVTLD
+2334 
-2349 PKAAGGKMQMS
+2349 
-2360 GEWDDVVLNRLDKNS
+2360 
-2375 EAYKAVVAAQK
+2375 
-2386 NGSLV
+2386 
-2391 KGAAYVDKN
+2391 
-2400 AEKLMLVRIEP
+2400 
-2411 TTKK
+2411 

>member
-19 AVAENVRSQTKTS
+19 AVAENVRSQTKAS
-32 GQSEASTQN
+32 GQSEASSQN
-41 NIDNTESQAF
+41 QINNTESQAF

-61 ASISLWMPL
+61 ASMSLWMPL

-85 ANRAVIGVGKN
+85 ANRAVIGAGKN

-185 IIANPSGINIKGG
+185 IIANPSGISIKGG

-227 QGKITVSAN
+227 QGKITVTAN

-271 IQVIAGANNVSA
+271 IQVITGANNVSA
-283 DLQDVTA
+283 DLQDITA
-290 KTGTGTAPTLAV
+290 KTGTGTSPTLAV

-361 VSVQTTGTGAAAD
+361 VNIQTTGTGAAAD

-382 SNSALNIDSGN
+382 SNSMINIDSGN

-409 VSSPLMINTKGNLNL
+409 ASSPLIVNTKGNINL
-424 AANSRIFNDAQ
+424 AADTRIMDDSQ
-435 SGDVYV
+435 GGDVYI
-441 DAANINLATN
+441 DAANINLA
-451 AGITSNRGTATIQV
+451 AGSELKSNRGTATIQV
-465 QKDVVAAKGAKLI
+465 QKDLVAAKGAKLI
-478 AAKDLNVLSN
+478 AAQDLNVLSN

-512 NTQNI
+512 NTQNL

-538 LNLKNLSFSLENA
+538 LNLKNLGFSLENT

-604 LHANQIAL
+604 LHANQVAL

-626 EIADLVL
+626 EISDLVL
-633 SQALK
+633 NQALK

-740 KANSDVSVKGDTG
+740 KANTDVVVTGDTG
-753 YTKIVNNVLK
+753 RFKTVNNILK
-763 GQTVSIENSKSDIKI
+763 GQTVSIENSRSDIKI

-845 EYTPATKWIAN
+845 EYTPATKWIAD

-892 GFIAGQTGLNLNA
+892 GFILGQTGLNLNA

-933 IDPKI
+933 IDPKA

-951 KTGTLTLK
+951 KNGTLTLK
-959 GYGGTAGNGSE
+959 GYGGTIGNGSE

-994 QLTAQKDIKIVSSK
+994 QLIAQKDIKIVSSK
-1008 DDMLIDGVKNT
+1008 DDVLVDGVKNSLEN
-1019 ILDSTKI
+1019 IRSLKYKEDFIKELYSL
-1026 TSFERLAA
+1026 RA
-1034 VKSEKIDL
+1034 VLEKE
-1042 EIQHE
+1042 EINLVN
-1047 KMRKDPDYL
+1047 KPRYNDYK
-1056 FLINELDKGRGL
+1056 NELDEILKGRKKIEEMMKYSLTRSVGQKLLQESINKQNQLEEKYPEINGLSNKIKLSIQDIEDNL
-1068 KYEDK
+1068 KYFEEE
-1073 VDVEKMYALRDA
+1073 VNGSEHSEVNFSAL
-1085 LEKRY
+1085 
-1090 LVKIDIDEGA
+1090 
-1100 GRRGKKVFFIDAYEK
+1100 
-1115 YTDKISELDQS
+1115 S
-1126 INFYNKKFTGN
+1126 
-1137 EHRGSSLTSKTG
+1137 G
-1149 NINIISSKGG
+1149 NINITSAKGL
-1159 SISGSIIDAQKGSV
+1159 SISGGNISAQSGQV
-1173 SIEASGAL
+1173 NLEASGVL
-1181 AEQYKSTI
+1181 AEQYKSSI
-1189 NSGANQPP
+1189 SSGVNQPP
-1197 KSLNASIIIDGHT
+1197 KSLNASVIIDGHT
-1210 DFYENGTE
+1210 DFYEKGTE

-1253 VLQATGITSKNGDV
+1253 VLQAIGITSKNGDV

-1289 ATEKK
+1289 TTEKK

-1326 SVETKKLDTSVNV
+1326 SIETKKLDPSVDA

-1358 TISIKSAGNL
+1358 TISIKSGGNL

-1392 ISLLGSSKTTTNT
+1392 ISLLASSKTTTNT

-1415 NLKADY
+1415 TLKADY
-1421 INTQAVDKTKLVGT
+1421 IGTKSGFDTKLVGT
-1435 EFDYLKNATIET
+1435 EFEYLKDATIET

-1474 SMQDKGSITETAQLP
+1474 GMQDKGSITETAQLP

-1502 GGLSVQVPIS
+1502 GGLSIQVPIS
-1512 EKDANKVELRDAIL
+1512 EKDANKIELRDAIL
-1526 DLSKKPGN
+1526 ELSKQPGN
-1534 EYLKELVNRKDV
+1534 EYLKEFVNRKDV
-1546 DWQKVLLTQKDW
+1546 DWQMVLLTQKDW
-1558 DYKSQGLTAAGAAI
+1558 DYKSQGLTGAGAAI
-1572 IVIIITI
+1572 IAIV
-1579 VTMGTGTAAAAG
+1579 VTMVTAGAG
-1591 AAGGTAASGTTVGL
+1591 AAVVGAL
-1605 GASMIGSAGITT
+1605 GGSA
-1617 TAAGAIVPSTLGAM
+1617 ATLGGSAIAM
-1631 ANAAIT
+1631 TQAALT
-1637 SLATQAGVSLINN
+1637 SLATQASVSLINN
-1650 GGDIGKTLKD
+1650 GGNIGKTLKE

-1667 KNLATSVVTA
+1667 KNLAASVVTA
-1677 GVLSQL
+1677 GLLSQVSTAL
-1683 SNTELMSDLSKM
+1683 NLKPDSTVFSDRLVNNFTSS
-1695 TKQGE
+1695 
-1700 FMKEIVGRTT
+1700 VGST
-1710 QGIVNAGAS
+1710 
-1719 SLVSTAI
+1719 LVQTAI
-1726 NGGSLSENLG
+1726 NGGDLEENLKVALLSG
-1736 NAILANTAMALQA
+1736 LAGALQ
-1749 SLSGQI
+1749 GQMAQNI
-1755 KTLESSEL
+1755 KGLE
-1763 DMDYVLHKVAHA
+1763 DINYIAHKLAHA
-1775 AAGCVAASIS
+1775 LAGCIAGAIQGQ
-1785 KSECEAGA
+1785 CQAGA
-1793 IGAAVGEIVAEQ
+1793 IGGAVGEIVAGFTPPSSGLLYTEEE
-1805 MDKSIDS
+1805 K
-1812 KSFNSDA
+1812 
-1819 DIQKYQQK
+1819 QKILMVGQLTSGIIAAYAGY
-1827 VRDVSKL
+1827 DVN
-1834 VASSVATLTGY
+1834 VASN
-1845 DPTTAASSAEVAI
+1845 SA
-1858 LNNRQLYQNE
+1858 
-1868 IIKIKMLA
+1868 
-1876 AGNANK
+1876 
-1882 EARYN
+1882 N
-1887 IAACALVRCAE
+1887 IALTNNAFNEKKVKQLLEQAKGYMGEKGGQAL
-1898 GYEGTTEYTYLKA
+1898 
-1911 IQDAGNSADFK
+1911 D
-1922 VERDYL
+1922 
-1928 SKQKFRTPIM
+1928 
-1938 GSMTTNQKLFEYTS
+1938 
-1952 SDRTQDAAVSNFRE
+1952 AVSRGIAKGDINA
-1966 LNGKYQIT
+1966 LKNAQTQI
-1974 TRAGGAVMVVGGG
+1974 AEYLLKKADSGG
-1987 VGLAGST
+1987 L
-1994 ALGSTCVTGVGC
+1994 
-2006 LVALGGF
+2006 
-2013 VSSADLVMTGAKQAW
+2013 
-2028 SGESVDTIGAQV
+2028 
-2040 ISATTGL
+2040 
-2047 STSQAEMIYGMLS
+2047 SQAEM
-2060 MASVTNSVR
+2060 VTFGTLYALNETLFPTNILDVIPGAGKAIGKGNDLLKGIR
-2069 ASAKQAVQEQRV
+2069 AAAPASAASATAR
-2081 LINKPTITNCV
+2081 L
-2092 NGTTCFVA
+2092 
-2100 GTLIETKNG
+2100 G
-2109 LKPIEEFN
+2109 L
-2117 GDELV
+2117 
-2122 WSRNDLTLEYGYKPV
+2122 
-2137 IAKKITHNQPIFEV
+2137 
-2151 VVQNAL
+2151 
-2157 GEREAF
+2157 RE
-2163 KTTEE
+2163 
-2168 HPFWVKNIGWQKASI
+2168 
-2183 LSEGM
+2183 
-2188 TLLDRSNNEL
+2188 D
-2198 TVISQKLLAKLDT
+2198 LAKLANIPRNMEIQPANIWGKTIQDIKYSFEMDGAVLT
-2211 VYNIEVKDY
+2211 LSPPKSGTSGLAQVYSVKNSATGIKEFEY
-2220 HTYHVGK
+2220 HPGGGEHSKSGDMYYKIVMNDGTQFRIIDPKSAFNPRTITSNQIYLNPNGQK
-2227 LGVWVHNSNCC
+2227 LK
-2238 DLIYQNIVKE
+2238 YQN
-2248 TKYGV
+2248 
-2253 ISNRKLDKNAIDL
+2253 
-2266 DLSVV
+2266 
-2271 TRGQVKQ
+2271 
-2278 IAKNGDPLGVKTEA
+2278 
-2292 LFENV
+2292 
-2297 VKEHGGK
+2297 GK
-2304 VLSGGKYGSNNGYDH
+2304 WEIWK
-2319 VIIFKDAQGNTNLTM
+2319 
-2334 VVDSKQLGPKGVTLD
+2334 
-2349 PKAAGGKMQMS
+2349 
-2360 GEWDDVVLNRLDKNS
+2360 
-2375 EAYKAVVAAQK
+2375 
-2386 NGSLV
+2386 
-2391 KGAAYVDKN
+2391 
-2400 AEKLMLVRIEP
+2400 
-2411 TTKK
+2411 

>member
-85 ANRAVIGVGKN
+85 ANRAVIGAGKN

-156 ARVILNEVNSSAAS
+156 ARVILNEVNASAAS

-271 IQVIAGANNVSA
+271 IQVIAGANNISA

-361 VSVQTTGTGAAAD
+361 VNIQTTGTGTAAD

-409 VSSPLMINTKGNLNL
+409 ASSPLIVNAKGNINL
-424 AANSRIFNDAQ
+424 AADTRIMDDSQ
-435 SGDVYV
+435 GGDVYI
-441 DAANINLATN
+441 DAANINLA
-451 AGITSNRGTATIQV
+451 AGSELKSNRGTATIQV
-465 QKDVVAAKGAKLI
+465 QKDLVAAKGAKLI

-497 IQASLGSINLQANSA
+497 IQASLGSINLQADSA

-538 LNLKNLSFSLENA
+538 LNLKNLGFSLENA

-557 IKAYSGRNLVW
+557 IKAYSGRDLVW

-626 EIADLVL
+626 EIADFVL

-659 TSSAGKISILANK
+659 TSSDGKISILANK
-672 NINLNSTQT
+672 NLNLNSTQT
-681 SKAMPS
+681 TKAMPS

-845 EYTPATKWIAN
+845 EYTPATKWIAD

-892 GFIAGQTGLNLNA
+892 GFILGQTGLNLNA
-905 VGSDLLKNDTK
+905 VGSDLLKNNTK

-1008 DDMLIDGVKNT
+1008 DNLLIDGLKNNIT
-1019 ILDSTKI
+1019 NKISVSKLDYSK
-1026 TSFERLAA
+1026 
-1034 VKSEKIDL
+1034 
-1042 EIQHE
+1042 Q
-1047 KMRKDPDYL
+1047 
-1056 FLINELDKGRGL
+1056 ELDNINNVIQQFKDTENYKL
-1068 KYEDK
+1068 YKNS
-1073 VDVEKMYALRDA
+1073 M
-1085 LEKRY
+1085 
-1090 LVKIDIDEGA
+1090 
-1100 GRRGKKVFFIDAYEK
+1100 
-1115 YTDKISELDQS
+1115 DKINNS
-1126 INFYNKKFTGN
+1126 IYSKRKEWEIATRDDAFSKKFALSGQIKKLEQEREDIKN
-1137 EHRGSSLTSKTG
+1137 KFKDIIDQENKLNNLLDEKNNYFIYFNSNVSGSEHSEAKLFSKSG
-1149 NINIISSKGG
+1149 NINITSAKGL
-1159 SISGSIIDAQKGSV
+1159 SISGGDISAQSGQV
-1173 SIEASGAL
+1173 NLEASGVL
-1181 AEQYKSTI
+1181 AEQYKSST
-1189 NSGANQPP
+1189 NSEANQPP

-1210 DFYENGTE
+1210 DFYEKGSE
-1218 GEGNYSFR
+1218 SEGNYSFR

-1289 ATEKK
+1289 TTEKK

-1306 TVSENNDT
+1306 TVAENNET

-1326 SVETKKLDTSVNV
+1326 SIETKKLDPSVDA

-1358 TISIKSAGNL
+1358 TISIKSGGNL

-1435 EFDYLKNATIET
+1435 EFEYLKGATIET

-1460 TELLKKEKSSLAWQ
+1460 TDLVKKEKSSLAWQ
-1474 SMQDKGSITETAQLP
+1474 AMQDKGSITETAQLP

-1512 EKDANKVELRDAIL
+1512 EKDTNKVELRDAIL
-1526 DLSKKPGN
+1526 NLAKQPGN
-1534 EYLKELVNRKDV
+1534 EYLKEFVNRKDI
-1546 DWQKVLLTQKDW
+1546 DWQIVLLTQKDW
-1558 DYKSQGLTAAGAAI
+1558 DYKSQGLTGAGAAI
-1572 IVIIITI
+1572 IAIV
-1579 VTMGTGTAAAAG
+1579 VTMVTAGAG
-1591 AAGGTAASGTTVGL
+1591 AAVVGAL
-1605 GASMIGSAGITT
+1605 GGSA
-1617 TAAGAIVPSTLGAM
+1617 ATLGGSAIAM
-1631 ANAAIT
+1631 TQAALT
-1637 SLATQAGVSLINN
+1637 SLATQASVSLINN
-1650 GGDIGKTLKD
+1650 GGNIGKTLKE
-1660 LGSKDSI
+1660 LGSKDSV
-1667 KNLATSVVTA
+1667 KNLAASVVTA
-1677 GVLSQL
+1677 GLLSQASTALNLKLDSTAL
-1683 SNTELMSDLSKM
+1683 SDRSIRLINNFTTSIGSTLVQTAIKGGDLEENLKVALLSGLAGAL
-1695 TKQGE
+1695 QGE
-1700 FMKEIVGRTT
+1700 F
-1710 QGIVNAGAS
+1710 AS
-1719 SLVSTAI
+1719 
-1726 NGGSLSENLG
+1726 
-1736 NAILANTAMALQA
+1736 
-1749 SLSGQI
+1749 QI
-1755 KTLESSEL
+1755 GDKL
-1763 DMDYVLHKVAHA
+1763 DKVDPNVWEYTIHKIAHA
-1775 AAGCVAASIS
+1775 AVGCATAAATKQS
-1785 KSECEAGA
+1785 CEAGA
-1793 IGAAVGEIVAEQ
+1793 IGAGVGEIVA
-1805 MDKSIDS
+1805 SIMPGPVNGIEYNEEE
-1812 KSFNSDA
+1812 KLKIRNTGKIVA
-1819 DIQKYQQK
+1819 G
-1827 VRDVSKL
+1827 VVS
-1834 VASSVATLTGY
+1834 AYSGY
-1845 DPTTAASSAEVAI
+1845 DVNTAA
-1858 LNNRQLYQNE
+1858 
-1868 IIKIKMLA
+1868 
-1876 AGNANK
+1876 
-1882 EARYN
+1882 
-1887 IAACALVRCAE
+1887 
-1898 GYEGTTEYTYLKA
+1898 
-1911 IQDAGNSADFK
+1911 NSADIAIQNNSL
-1922 VERDYL
+1922 V
-1928 SKQKFRTPIM
+1928 
-1938 GSMTTNQKLFEYTS
+1938 KLASTAGKILVKS
-1952 SDRTQDAAVSNFRE
+1952 LDE
-1966 LNGKYQIT
+1966 LNAFRKAGKNFT
-1974 TRAGGAVMVVGGG
+1974 V
-1987 VGLAGST
+1987 
-1994 ALGSTCVTGVGC
+1994 
-2006 LVALGGF
+2006 
-2013 VSSADLVMTGAKQAW
+2013 
-2028 SGESVDTIGAQV
+2028 
-2040 ISATTGL
+2040 
-2047 STSQAEMIYGMLS
+2047 
-2060 MASVTNSVR
+2060 
-2069 ASAKQAVQEQRV
+2069 
-2081 LINKPTITNCV
+2081 
-2092 NGTTCFVA
+2092 
-2100 GTLIETKNG
+2100 
-2109 LKPIEEFN
+2109 
-2117 GDELV
+2117 
-2122 WSRNDLTLEYGYKPV
+2122 NDL
-2137 IAKKITHNQPIFEV
+2137 
-2151 VVQNAL
+2151 
-2157 GEREAF
+2157 
-2163 KTTEE
+2163 
-2168 HPFWVKNIGWQKASI
+2168 KASI
-2183 LSEGM
+2183 KKQGADELLGM
-2188 TLLDRSNNEL
+2188 ADDLYSIFARNTSNFDRVMAAIDLVVGTDLKKSNGIASRKVEELIRDKAFVQSLAGKNVNTPALPNTPYHPDMVSLRALTQAEKNAWITQLPQTIVKQKVTVGGKAIDVDLTATLNRIVNNKPL
-2198 TVISQKLLAKLDT
+2198 
-2211 VYNIEVKDY
+2211 
-2220 HTYHVGK
+2220 
-2227 LGVWVHNSNCC
+2227 NSR
-2238 DLIYQNIVKE
+2238 DGIKYQNISKPSLPYKQPGMPVSTGKNFE
-2248 TKYGV
+2248 EWTVPTPGV
-2253 ISNRKLDKNAIDL
+2253 AGRGNQRIIIDRDTGML
-2266 DLSVV
+2266 YY
-2271 TRGQVKQ
+2271 TP
-2278 IAKNGDPLGVKTEA
+2278 N
-2292 LFENV
+2292 
-2297 VKEHGGK
+2297 H
-2304 VLSGGKYGSNNGYDH
+2304 YGS
-2319 VIIFKDAQGNTNLTM
+2319 AQT
-2334 VVDSKQLGPKGVTLD
+2334 
-2349 PKAAGGKMQMS
+2349 
-2360 GEWDDVVLNRLDKNS
+2360 
-2375 EAYKAVVAAQK
+2375 
-2386 NGSLV
+2386 
-2391 KGAAYVDKN
+2391 GAANTWRVLG
-2400 AEKLMLVRIEP
+2400 KLP
-2411 TTKK
+2411 